1 MVLIGPEGDFSPEE
15 VQVARESGFA
25 PVTLGDS
32 RLRTE
37 TAGMMAVAFI
47 HALNSKREV

>member
-1 MVLIGPEGDFSPEE
+1 MLIGPEGDFSP
-15 VQVARESGFA
+15 REITTALDCGFQ

-37 TAGMMAVAFI
+37 TAALYAVTV
-47 HALNSKREV
+47 LNFLN

>member
-1 MVLIGPEGDFSPEE
+1 MVGPEGDFSPEE
-15 VQVARESGFA
+15 VEMAMKAGFV

-37 TAGMMAVAFI
+37 TAGLFACAAV
-47 HALNSKREV
+47 HAKNQINKI

>member
-1 MVLIGPEGDFSPEE
+1 MLIGPEGDFSD
-15 VQVARESGFA
+15 REITTALQLGFQ

-37 TAGMMAVAFI
+37 TA
-47 HALNSKREV
+47 ALYATTVLNFMN